1 MSTDT
6 LLRSTLHPPCPE
18 DQEVLEVTVPTNR
31 KELALTDRISLR
43 FGLWLL
49 TRAERARRRPVRSSS
64 RVRTL
69 NQEQM
74 MLLQENR
81 RTLEREALTM
91 LTHGLQRF
99 PR

>member
-18 DQEVLEVTVPTNR
+18 DQEILEVTVPANR
-31 KELALTDRISLR
+31 KELALADRIPLR

-49 TRAERARRRPVRSSS
+49 LRAERSRGRSAR
-64 RVRTL
+64 TIT
-69 NQEQM
+69 QEQM
-74 MLLQENR
+74 MLLRENR
-81 RTLEREALTM
+81 RTMEREALTM

>member
-6 LLRSTLHPPCPE
+6 LLRSTLHPPSPE
-18 DQEVLEVTVPTNR
+18 EQEILELTLPADR
-31 KELALTDRISLR
+31 RELPLLDRLSLR

-49 TRAERARRRPVRSSS
+49 LRAERSRRKPARTIS
-64 RVRTL
+64 R
-69 NQEQM
+69 EQV
-74 MLLQENR
+74 MLLMENR
-81 RTLEREALTM
+81 RVMEREALTM

>member
-18 DQEVLEVTVPTNR
+18 DQEILEVTVPTNR
-31 KELALTDRISLR
+31 KELALMDRISLR

-49 TRAERARRRPVRSSS
+49 LRAERSHRRST
-64 RVRTL
+64 RTIT
-69 NQEQM
+69 QEQAI
-74 MLLQENR
+74 LLLENR
-81 RTLEREALTM
+81 RVMEREALAM
-91 LTHGLQRF
+91 LTHGLHRF

>member
-18 DQEVLEVTVPTNR
+18 DQEVLEVTVPANR
-31 KELALTDRISLR
+31 NELALTDRLSLR
-43 FGLWLL
+43 FGLWLVL
-49 TRAERARRRPVRSSS
+49 RAERSRRKREP
-64 RVRTL
+64 RTIT
-69 NQEQM
+69 QEQM
-74 MLLQENR
+74 MLLRENR
-81 RTLEREALTM
+81 RNLEREALIS

>member
-31 KELALTDRISLR
+31 KELALADRISLR

-49 TRAERARRRPVRSSS
+49 LRAERSRRRRSA
-64 RVRTL
+64 RTI

-74 MLLQENR
+74 MLLLENR